1 MIVES
6 VKFIKSSQKAKD
18 CPQTDI
24 PEFTFIGRS
33 NVGKSSL
40 INMLAKK
47 KIAKVSGNPGK
58 TLLIN
63 HFLINNNWFLVDLP
77 GYGYAKISK
86 KEKRKIENIIVDYF
100 KNRVNLSLTFVL
112 IDIRH
117 DPQLID
123 LDFINWLS
131 NNNVNFKIIFTKAD
145 KLKTNQKEEKVK
157 KYIKALIKKI
167 KISPE
172 NIISSSKLKLGREE
186 IMNLIYS
193 EL

>member
-1 MIVES
+1 MIFES
-6 VKFIKSSQKAKD
+6 VKFIKSSLKAKD
-18 CPQTDI
+18 CPQKDI

-40 INMLAKK
+40 INMVSKK

-63 HFLINNNWFLVDLP
+63 HFLINNNWHLVDLP
-77 GYGYAKISK
+77 GYGYANISK
-86 KEKRKIENIIVDYF
+86 KEKRKIKNIIVDYF
-100 KNRVNLSLTFVL
+100 KNRVNLLLTFVL

-117 DPQLID
+117 ELQTID
-123 LDFINWLS
+123 LDFIEWLS
-131 NNNVNFKIIFTKAD
+131 NHKINFKIIFTKAD
-145 KLKTNQKEEKVK
+145 KLKTNQKDEKAK
-157 KYIKALIKKI
+157 KYIKTLLEKTKI
-167 KISPE
+167 CPE

-186 IMNLIYS
+186 IINLIYS

>member
-6 VKFIKSSQKAKD
+6 VKFIKSSSKAKD

-63 HFLINNNWFLVDLP
+63 HFLVNNNWFLVDLP

-86 KEKRKIENIIVDYF
+86 KEKKKIENVIVDYF

-117 DPQLID
+117 ELQIID
-123 LDFINWLS
+123 LEFINWLS
-131 NNNVNFKIIFTKAD
+131 NNNINFKIIFTKAD
-145 KLKTNQKEEKVK
+145 KLKTSQKDEKAK
-157 KYIKALIKKI
+157 KYIKILFEKI

>member
-6 VKFIKSSQKAKD
+6 VKFIKSSSKAKD

-63 HFLINNNWFLVDLP
+63 HFLVNNNWFLVDLP

-86 KEKRKIENIIVDYF
+86 KEKKKIENVIVNYF
-100 KNRVNLSLTFVL
+100 KNRINLSLTFVL

-117 DPQLID
+117 ELQIID
-123 LDFINWLS
+123 LEFINWLS
-131 NNNVNFKIIFTKAD
+131 NNNINFKIIFTKAD
-145 KLKTNQKEEKVK
+145 KLKTSQKDEKAK
-157 KYIKALIKKI
+157 KYIKILFEKI

>member
-86 KEKRKIENIIVDYF
+86 KEKKKIENIIVDYF

-131 NNNVNFKIIFTKAD
+131 KNNVNFKIIFTKAD
-145 KLKTNQKEEKVK
+145 KLKANQKEEKVK
-157 KYIKALIKKI
+157 KYIKVLFEKI

-193 EL
+193 EF

>member
-86 KEKRKIENIIVDYF
+86 KEKKKIENIIVDYF

-131 NNNVNFKIIFTKAD
+131 KNNVNFKIIFTKAD
-145 KLKTNQKEEKVK
+145 KLKANQKEEKVK
-157 KYIKALIKKI
+157 KYIKTLIEKI

>member
-6 VKFIKSSQKAKD
+6 VKFIKSSLKAKD

-63 HFLINNNWFLVDLP
+63 HFLVNNNWFLVDLP

-86 KEKRKIENIIVDYF
+86 KEKKKIENVIVNYF
-100 KNRVNLSLTFVL
+100 KNRINLSLTFVL

-117 DPQLID
+117 ELQIID
-123 LDFINWLS
+123 LEFINWLS
-131 NNNVNFKIIFTKAD
+131 NNNINFKIIFTKAD
-145 KLKTNQKEEKVK
+145 KLKTSQKDEKAK
-157 KYIKALIKKI
+157 KYIKILFEKI

>member
-1 MIVES
+1 MLIKS
-6 VKFIKSSQKAKD
+6 AKFIKSSSKAID
-18 CPQTDI
+18 CPETDI

-40 INMLAKK
+40 INMIVKK
-47 KIAKVSGNPGK
+47 KIAKVSRNPGK

-63 HFLINNNWFLVDLP
+63 HFLINKNWFLVDLP

-86 KEKRKIENIIVDYF
+86 KEKKKIENIIVDYF
-100 KNRVNLSLTFVL
+100 KNRVNISLTFVL

-123 LDFINWLS
+123 LDFISWLS
-131 NNNVNFKIIFTKAD
+131 NNNINFKIIFTKAD
-145 KLKTNQKEEKVK
+145 KLSANQKGEKAK
-157 KYIKALIKKI
+157 KYIKILFEKI
-167 KISPE
+167 RISPE
-172 NIISSSKLKLGREE
+172 NITTSYKLKLGREE

>member
-6 VKFIKSSQKAKD
+6 VKFIKSSPKAKE

-86 KEKRKIENIIVDYF
+86 KEKKKIENIIVDYF

-131 NNNVNFKIIFTKAD
+131 KNNVNFKIIFTKAD
-145 KLKTNQKEEKVK
+145 KLKANQKEEKVK
-157 KYIKALIKKI
+157 KYIKALIEKI

>member
-86 KEKRKIENIIVDYF
+86 KEKKKIENIIVDYF

-131 NNNVNFKIIFTKAD
+131 KNNVNFKIIFTKAD
-145 KLKTNQKEEKVK
+145 KLKANQKEEKVK
-157 KYIKALIKKI
+157 KYIKVLFEKI

>member
-6 VKFIKSSQKAKD
+6 VKFIKSSPKAKE

-86 KEKRKIENIIVDYF
+86 KEKRKTENIIVDYF

-131 NNNVNFKIIFTKAD
+131 KNNVNFKIIFTKAD
-145 KLKTNQKEEKVK
+145 KLKANQKEEKVK
-157 KYIKALIKKI
+157 KYIKALIEKI

>member
-6 VKFIKSSQKAKD
+6 VKFIKSSSKAKD

-63 HFLINNNWFLVDLP
+63 HFLVNNNWFLVDLP
-77 GYGYAKISK
+77 GYGYAKTSK
-86 KEKRKIENIIVDYF
+86 KEKKKIENIIVDYF

-117 DPQLID
+117 ELQIID
-123 LDFINWLS
+123 LEFINWLS
-131 NNNVNFKIIFTKAD
+131 NNNINFKIIFTKAD
-145 KLKTNQKEEKVK
+145 KLKTSQKDEKAK
-157 KYIKALIKKI
+157 KYIKILFEKI

>member
-1 MIVES
+1 MIVKS

-86 KEKRKIENIIVDYF
+86 KEKRKTENIIVDYF

-157 KYIKALIKKI
+157 KYIKALIEKI